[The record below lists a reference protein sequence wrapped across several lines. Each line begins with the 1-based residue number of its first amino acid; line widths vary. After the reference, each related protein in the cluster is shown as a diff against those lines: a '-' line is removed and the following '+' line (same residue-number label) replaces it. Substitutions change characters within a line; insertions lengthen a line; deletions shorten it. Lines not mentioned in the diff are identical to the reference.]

1 MLGEELTFIIIR
13 IILLKI
19 QGNHIE
25 IIFMKSEA
33 KSRKTFSLLICSIGQ
48 LQKIVVGY
56 SGK

>member
-1 MLGEELTFIIIR
+1 MLGEELTFIR